1 MIQLRYI
8 VNVLEDAKIY
18 LSHADKTEI
27 DESDIRLAIQNRM
40 DHSFT
45 SPPPRDFLIEIARQ
59 KNSTPLPLIPEK
71 FGPRLPPE
79 RYCLTGANYKVKQTK
94 KESSLTS
101 PSINLS
107 ATLRLP
113 LSAKPLTSPLLQSV
127 TTPTAR
133 TPSTTTNMPK
143 L

>member
-94 KESSLTS
+94 KEVTHSFIHSSLCSLIHS
-101 PSINLS
+101 P
-107 ATLRLP
+107 
-113 LSAKPLTSPLLQSV
+113 V
-127 TTPTAR
+127 H
-133 TPSTTTNMPK
+133 
-143 L
+143 